1 MTANHLHLAD
11 SAQAP
16 PKASLKGMLLDVGV
30 ILRQDRPLAAPV
42 IDGALR
48 KGEVGLL
55 VGGTK
60 SAKTWAIIHL
70 HTAMATGGSW
80 LGYPCRGGRTLII
93 DAELTASTLG
103 HRIRAVAALYENVT
117 FNADI
122 LPLRQTPTD
131 IDALLRLLDEIEPG
145 TYSLITID
153 PLYKLIPAEADEN
166 NQPYIA
172 SLFTRLIAAATRL
185 NAAVLCVHHTTKG
198 NQAAKG
204 IADIGS
210 GAGAQSRAVDW
221 HAALREHAA
230 PGHVSLH
237 SIARSFPPTP
247 PSVWE
252 VNIPEIIHRPNMDA
266 DELSTGRR
274 KKATPAIAPDK
285 AKPEKPEKPVKPPK
299 PTWRDIAAKADSEPR
314 GIGWYA
320 AQVCNGREHT
330 AKSLLR
336 QAVEMGA
343 LFRWESSIAGGAP
356 RWAKTAPPG

>member
-60 SAKTWAIIHL
+60 TSKTWAIIHL

-80 LGYPCRGGRTLII
+80 LGYQCCGGRTLII

-122 LPLRQTPTD
+122 LPLRQTP
-131 IDALLRLLDEIEPG
+131 IDVDGLLRLLDEVEPG

-153 PLYKLIPAEADEN
+153 PLFRFLPATADEN
-166 NQPYIA
+166 SQAYIA

-185 NAAVLCVHHTTKG
+185 NAAVLCVHHATKG
-198 NQAAKG
+198 NQSAKG
-204 IADIGS
+204 VADLGS

-221 HAALREHAA
+221 HAGLREHAA
-230 PGHVSLH
+230 PGCVSLH
-237 SIARSFPPTP
+237 AIARSFPATP
-247 PSVWE
+247 PSVWRFH
-252 VNIPEIIHRPNMDA
+252 IPAITREHELDA
-266 DELSTGRR
+266 GDLNTGRR
-274 KKATPAIAPDK
+274 KRSEAPDR
-285 AKPEKPEKPVKPPK
+285 AKPAKAPK
-299 PTWRDIAAKADSEPR
+299 PTWRDVAAIADAEPR
-314 GIGWYA
+314 DIGWFA
-320 AQVCNGREHT
+320 AQLCDGKEH
-330 AKSLLR
+330 AARSLLR
-336 QAVEMGA
+336 QAVSMGA
-343 LFRWESSIAGGAP
+343 IYQWDSPTARGAT
-356 RWAKTAPPG
+356 RWAKSAPPR